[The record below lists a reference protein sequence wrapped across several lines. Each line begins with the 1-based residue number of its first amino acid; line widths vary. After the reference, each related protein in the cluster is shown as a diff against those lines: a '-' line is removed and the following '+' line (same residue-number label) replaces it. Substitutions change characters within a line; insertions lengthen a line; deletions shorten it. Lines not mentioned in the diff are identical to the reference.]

1 MNLGRKTNAFIVGLM
16 CCGLL
21 MQTTPSIAGPPAR
34 ADSKSSKVKVDDVPS
49 TGEKSPKAKLND
61 VPSTGE
67 KSPKAKPN
75 DVPSTGNESPAPKK
89 VVQSTAIDVTMAKD
103 GSLVGRVLNADQKGV
118 AKATVS
124 IRQGKTEVAQ
134 AITDADGRFEVANLK
149 GGVYIIAASSGYG
162 MFRLWTAKSAP
173 PKSHDQ
179 VLLLSNAVVVRAQNP
194 DDGGEVLYDENGQPY
209 AQVHVVDNGEIATF
223 DGPPVGSDGLSGLDI
238 FTIALL
244 TTATAGLVIAIIA
257 LDDDD
262 SASP

>member
-34 ADSKSSKVKVDDVPS
+34 ADSKSAKVKPNDSPS
-49 TGEKSPKAKLND
+49 VANQAPARAEPKSAK
-61 VPSTGE
+61 V
-67 KSPKAKPN
+67 KPN
-75 DVPSTGNESPAPKK
+75 DVPSAVDESPAPKK
-89 VVQSTAIDVTMAKD
+89 VVQPTAIDVAMAKD
-103 GSLVGRVLNADQKGV
+103 GSLSGRVLNADQKGV
-118 AKATVS
+118 AKSTVS

-134 AITDADGRFEVANLK
+134 AVTDAEGRFEVANLK

-179 VLLLSNAVVVRAQNP
+179 VLLMSNAIVVRAQNP
-194 DDGGEVLYDENGQPY
+194 DDSGEVLYDENGQPY
-209 AQVHVVDNGEIATF
+209 AQVHVVDNGEIATVEY
-223 DGPPVGSDGLSGLDI
+223 GPPVGSGGLSGLDI

-244 TTATAGLVIAIIA
+244 GTAAAGLVIAIIA

-262 SASP
+262 PASP